1 MKGVIELSDK
11 QRKALLDWWNT
22 METAKPVIRRLMS
35 LITEFRVRPETSH
48 TDGIILFYRAASEVS
63 YGYAGVRGCIRRA
76 LSNEYSEALRMNMAM
91 CHSFAEKFSVD
102 AKVLLE
108 RVAAQITDPSSINL
122 IQRIRYTLK
131 ENDLL
136 LMEINRKKLLFFGID
151 NWDALQNKMIQN
163 NQLKRN

>member
-76 LSNEYSEALRMNMAM
+76 LEEHYLM
-91 CHSFAEKFSVD
+91 
-102 AKVLLE
+102 
-108 RVAAQITDPSSINL
+108 SIV
-122 IQRIRYTLK
+122 
-131 ENDLL
+131 
-136 LMEINRKKLLFFGID
+136 
-151 NWDALQNKMIQN
+151 
-163 NQLKRN
+163 KRFE